1 MIKVITPEMVDR
13 IVELREDGHF
23 ARDIANEV
31 GCSRKS
37 VYRKLEERGAI

>member
-1 MIKVITPEMVDR
+1 MKTVITPEMVDK
-13 IVELREDGHF
+13 IVELREEGVF
-23 ARDIANEV
+23 ARDIANQV